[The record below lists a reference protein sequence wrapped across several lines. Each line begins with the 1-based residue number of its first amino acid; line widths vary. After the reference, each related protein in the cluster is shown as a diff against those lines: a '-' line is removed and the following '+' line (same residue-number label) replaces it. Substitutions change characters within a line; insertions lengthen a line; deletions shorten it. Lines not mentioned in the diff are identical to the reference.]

1 MGVMRFGLLAGT
13 TGMLRRRVVGLY
25 LAAVLPVSGTDALPH
40 ATCSHHGLPAP
51 ASAVAESAAMG
62 GADERAPAS
71 VGTDPA
77 GAAGPHVGH
86 APANGHDGHAPRN
99 PPADSSEPGVAAAAG
114 GAHDAHDPAAP
125 CTCPGECCPAAAVAL
140 PAAANLPVPR
150 DDRRGDEPRCPA
162 PRAPAP
168 GAPDHRQPPATAPPP
183 APVQR

>member
-51 ASAVAESAAMG
+51 AVAESGAVG
-62 GADERAPAS
+62 GAEGRAPAS

-77 GAAGPHVGH
+77 GAAGQHVGH
-86 APANGHDGHAPRN
+86 APAAGHDGHAPPT
-99 PPADSSEPGVAAAAG
+99 PPTGAPEPTGAAA
-114 GAHDAHDPAAP
+114 DAHDTHDPTVP
-125 CTCPGECCPAAAVAL
+125 CTCPGECCPAAALAL
-140 PAAANLPVPR
+140 PAPAILPGPH
-150 DDRRGDEPRCPA
+150 DDRSTGEPRCPT
-162 PRAPAP
+162 RHAPAL
-168 GAPDHRQPPATAPPP
+168 GAPDHRQPPATAPLS